1 MLVIAGVN
9 DGFDDAGDSS
19 DTNMFTSKQEELFQ
33 RRYRE
38 GFNLLIDADH
48 VWWLKAESSLLNG
61 HVAEASNETGNMPKA
76 SNKS

>member
-48 VWWLKAESSLLNG
+48 V
-61 HVAEASNETGNMPKA
+61 
-76 SNKS
+76 